1 MDRKIEN
8 SRWTRQRIVYLGL
21 GVVVLVLSVFGFRS
35 LNKKV
40 YKLDWDRITVR
51 EVIKSDFQDII
62 LIDAVVEPI
71 VSVLVNTSE
80 GGMVEEVFIEDGVMV
95 QKGTPLLK
103 LNNPEALLGYMTQET
118 AIVEQINN
126 LQNLKLS
133 LEKDQRDLTE
143 SLIDIEYQLAS
154 DERDFKVDTL
164 LFDQGVI
171 ARNIY
176 EDTEEAYKYQ
186 LKKRAFLEENVMK
199 SREDNKIQIERI
211 NRSIEM
217 MERNLQAI
225 HKNMEKMLVRAP
237 VTGRLSSFD
246 PVIGESFAPRQT
258 IAKIDVLKGYKVI
271 GQVDE
276 YYLST
281 VKAGQA
287 ARFSFNGAIIELQ
300 VKKVLPEVING
311 RFEVELIFVDNAP
324 EDIRTGLSLQVR
336 LELSETSKAIII
348 PRGNFFHSFGGQYVF
363 VMDGEAEAHKRKIR
377 IGRQNPSYYEVLEG
391 LDVGEHIITSSY
403 ESYKN
408 FETITITNK
417 NKVR

>member
-1 MDRKIEN
+1 MDRKIDKD
-8 SRWTRQRIVYLGL
+8 RWTKKRLLYISLIIIAL
-21 GVVVLVLSVFGFRS
+21 ALSVFGFRS

-40 YKLDWDRITVR
+40 YKLDRNKITVKK
-51 EVIKSDFQDII
+51 VTQDDFQDII
-62 LIDAVVEPI
+62 LIESVIEPI
-71 VSVLVNTSE
+71 TSVLVNTSE
-80 GGMVEEVFIEDGVMV
+80 GGIVEEVFIEDGVMV

-103 LNNPEALLGYMTQET
+103 LNNPESTLRYMTQET

-143 SLIDIEYQLAS
+143 SLIDIEYQLS
-154 DERDFKVDTL
+154 INKRDFKVDTL

-171 ARNIY
+171 AKNIY
-176 EDTEEAYKYQ
+176 ENSEEAYKYQ
-186 LKKRAFLEENVMK
+186 QKKRAFLEENVNK
-199 SREDNKIQIERI
+199 SRDDNKVQIDRI

-217 MERNLQAI
+217 MERNLLVI
-225 HKNMEKMLVRAP
+225 HSNMGKTLVKAP

-246 PVIGESFAPRQT
+246 PVIGESFAGRQT

-287 ARFSFNGAIIELQ
+287 ARFSFNGKIIELKI
-300 VKKVLPEVING
+300 KKVLPEVIGG
-311 RFEVELIFVDNAP
+311 RFEIELLFIDKTPSA
-324 EDIRTGLSLQVR
+324 IRTGLSLQVR
-336 LELSETSKAIII
+336 LELSAASTAIMI
-348 PRGNFFHSFGGQYVF
+348 PRGNFFHAFGGQYVF
-363 VMDGEAEAHKRKIR
+363 VMNDEGTAQKRKIR

-391 LDVGEHIITSSY
+391 LDAGEEIITSSY

-408 FETITITNK
+408 FETITITE
-417 NKVR
+417 